1 MPLDR
6 ELLEV
11 IASIKNLDDL
21 ETFFEEI
28 MTPAELVDISLRW
41 RLLVELHKGVAQR
54 KIAEKFGISLC
65 KITRGSR
72 ILKEKGSV
80 ALNILNDLYTDTIA

>member
-1 MPLDR
+1 MQIDR
-6 ELLEV
+6 ELLKV

-28 MTPAELVDISLRW
+28 LTPAEIIDLSLRW
-41 RLLVELHKGVAQR
+41 KLLVDLHQGVAQR
-54 KIAEKFGISLC
+54 KIADKFGISLC

-72 ILKEKGSV
+72 ILKKKGSV
-80 ALNILNDLYTDTIA
+80 ALNILNDLYNDTIA